1 MSNEKRFE
9 MVKIVMAKNG
19 PILVNG
25 AVQLEDADGK
35 SIDTGDTCALCR
47 CGASK
52 NKPFCDG
59 THLNIGFEG

>member
-1 MSNEKRFE
+1 MNNEKNNPV
-9 MVKIVMAKNG
+9 VKIVLAQNG

-25 AVQLEDADGK
+25 MVNLENSDGVK
-35 SIDTGDTCALCR
+35 IDTGDTCALCR

-59 THLNIGFEG
+59 THLEIGFEG